1 MCTSVILSSL
11 FWVWLSAGLL
21 SSHPLTSYWASAHT
35 TLSHSTTQPF
45 ATLLLSTPAR
55 LVSQIQIK
63 SINQSGSYLWM
74 QLGTLVHRP
83 WSTMNSHVG
92 YPMEVTMCT
101 SKVTLPL
108 IPCTSDG
115 VTLWCAVIL
124 CPPDLVLVLVRSG
137 PVIPDLGGSVHIWGG
152 NGPVLISY
160 FCDGAAPV
168 KVFRTAH
175 RAIFIIW
182 IISVLFPF
190 PPHPNPEGKH
200 DEHARDVLYVGMRL
214 R

>member
-74 QLGTLVHRP
+74 QLGTLVRRP
-83 WSTMNSHVG
+83 WSLMNSHVG

-124 CPPDLVLVLVRSG
+124 CPPDLVLLVRSG
-137 PVIPDLGGSVHIWGG
+137 PVIPDLGGSVHIWGD

-160 FCDGAAPV
+160 FYDGAAPV
-168 KVFRTAH
+168 KVFQNRSQ
-175 RAIFIIW
+175 RDFYMDNFSFF
-182 IISVLFPF
+182 SVPY
-190 PPHPNPEGKH
+190 PPQP
-200 DEHARDVLYVGMRL
+200 RR
-214 R
+214 